1 MQKFFEISQCFTDER
16 LFMSSTGKTESV
28 QELKTK
34 FFDLL
39 FH

>member
-16 LFMSSTGKTESV
+16 FMSSAGKTESV